1 MTTYSAYPFRT
12 WKVIEERAQFYYKK
26 LKPTEAMLY
35 QGEIMEI
42 MNLFD
47 EKDFMSSDPL
57 DSMYL
62 LGYHNEAA
70 ELRKIARK
78 TEEKGEE

>member
-1 MTTYSAYPFRT
+1 
-12 WKVIEERAQFYYKK
+12 
-26 LKPTEAMLY
+26 
-35 QGEIMEI
+35 MEI

-70 ELRKIARK
+70 ELLKIARK
-78 TEEKGEE
+78 TEEIV